1 MTLSG
6 AMVTMVTVWWLIF
19 FMALPFG
26 VAPEE
31 HPVPGT
37 VESAPARPYLLRKV
51 LITTVLA
58 VLATCAIAWLLD
70 SGLVDLRPR

>member
-1 MTLSG
+1 MSC
-6 AMVTMVTVWWLIF
+6 AIVRVVTVWWLIF

-26 VAPEE
+26 VVPEE

-58 VLATCAIAWLLD
+58 VLVTCAIAWLLD

>member
-31 HPVPGT
+31 HLVPGT